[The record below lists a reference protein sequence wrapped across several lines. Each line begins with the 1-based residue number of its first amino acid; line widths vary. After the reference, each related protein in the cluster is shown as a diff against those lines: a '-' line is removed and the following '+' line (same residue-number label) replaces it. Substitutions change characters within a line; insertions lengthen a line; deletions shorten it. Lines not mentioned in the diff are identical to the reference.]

1 MGFII
6 IDLEFNNM
14 QNITRYFPNIYHEYT
29 YLRQLTVQNEIIEI
43 GAVKLDKFMKKTD
56 EYKAYIR
63 PSIFNVLNPKITEI
77 TGIKEEQLIG
87 GVSFEEAMDGL
98 EDFVEEDN
106 IICSWATDDIVEIIS
121 NSNYHNYK
129 SIQWIKKYLDIQDY
143 CTKMLGHKK
152 ALGLK
157 SALEE
162 LKIKLDKK
170 KLHDALNDAN
180 YAADVFKRLYN
191 GKMVKN
197 YIVDDVYNM
206 PSIRVKDLK
215 NYNVNDIN
223 VDFKCPKC
231 INNVDVEYPLALFNW
246 RFLSMGNCPKCN
258 NKLLQEIIVKKT
270 LTGEITYKNMVSSL
284 DDIDYMNFAYKF
296 KRIMQ
301 NK

>member
-14 QNITRYFPNIYHEYT
+14 QNITKYYPNIYSEHS
-29 YLRQLTVQNEIIEI
+29 YLRKLSVQNEIIEI
-43 GAVKLDKFMKKTD
+43 GAVKLDKFMKKIG
-56 EYKAYIR
+56 EYKIYIK

-77 TGIKEEQLIG
+77 TGIKEEQLVD
-87 GVSFEEAMDGL
+87 GVSFKEAMDGL
-98 EDFVEEDN
+98 ASFVDEDN

-121 NSNYHNYK
+121 NANYHNY
-129 SIQWIKKYLDIQDY
+129 SDIQWIKKYLDIQEY
-143 CTKMLGHKK
+143 CTKMLAHKK

-162 LKIKLDKK
+162 LKIKVDKR

-191 GKMVKN
+191 GKMVKS
-197 YIVDDVYNM
+197 YVVDDVYNM

-215 NYNVNDIN
+215 NYDPSNIK

-231 INNVDVEYPLALFNW
+231 INAVDIEYPLVLFNW

-258 NKLLQEIIVKKT
+258 SKLLQEIILKKT

-301 NK
+301 NR